1 MCNTRMIMGSKSDY
15 VLHNAACPVA
25 IIRHEEEALQVHDPL
40 SSSGGSRK
48 TVIAVDDSWEVFS
61 DIL

>member
-25 IIRHEEEALQVHDPL
+25 IIRHEEALQVHDPL

-48 TVIAVDDSWEVFS
+48 IVIAVDDSREVLS
-61 DIL
+61 KNL